1 MAVFVCGLNPR
12 GNAFRD
18 GRMREGDIVLEANG
32 ILLHHRHHL
41 NASALIKNLPETDVA
56 FVLLRSR
63 SGIDQVAVKPLTQ
76 FPPEPYKDNPIEAY
90 QKYKGLR
97 EIIVEKGSQG
107 WGIMIIEGKHAE
119 AGTGVFVSDLQP
131 GSCAE
136 AAGLLRGD
144 MILAVNGEDFVGVS
158 YATAARVLK
167 NADGTVRMIVA
178 NPNVAVS
185 SAAAVTTAPTTVA
198 TTAAKSPSHFATAAV
213 AKPPTPP
220 PVLEDDDDDT
230 LEAAAAVDSGLENKP
245 KLPPKP
251 AIAPK
256 PSGLSPAHKAPTS
269 PIPTVVTPVAAAP
282 PLPPPTEPAKPVKT
296 AVSKKPVASPR
307 KKEVVTPAAAA
318 VNHPATCDIVPG
330 ADTVIE
336 ITKDKDED
344 GKPMGLGLSI
354 VGGSDTLLGAIFIH
368 EVYEKGAAHKDGR
381 LRPGDQ
387 VQTSES
393 CEI

>member
-1 MAVFVCGLNPR
+1 MGSEFECSVY
-12 GNAFRD
+12 
-18 GRMREGDIVLEANG
+18 
-32 ILLHHRHHL
+32 
-41 NASALIKNLPETDVA
+41 
-56 FVLLRSR
+56 
-63 SGIDQVAVKPLTQ
+63 KPSL
-76 FPPEPYKDNPIEAY
+76 YI
-90 QKYKGLR
+90 
-97 EIIVEKGSQG
+97 
-107 WGIMIIEGKHAE
+107 
-119 AGTGVFVSDLQP
+119 SDLQP

-178 NPNVAVS
+178 NPNVNVNS
-185 SAAAVTTAPTTVA
+185 PTHVD
-198 TTAAKSPSHFATAAV
+198 

-220 PVLEDDDDDT
+220 PAFEEEERQESAESSSTADL
-230 LEAAAAVDSGLENKP
+230 NKP

-256 PSGLSPAHKAPTS
+256 PSGLSPLHKPTS
-269 PIPTVVTPVAAAP
+269 PPPIHTTTPAAP
-282 PLPPPTEPAKPVKT
+282 PPPAPAIPVETSKT
-296 AVSKKPVASPR
+296 APHKKPVASPR
-307 KKEVVTPAAAA
+307 KKETTPAA
-318 VNHPATCDIVPG
+318 NHPATCEIVPG
-330 ADTVIE
+330 ADTIIE
-336 ITKDKDED
+336 ITKDKDDD

-387 VQTSES
+387 VCLGTRSYKNFYTSGWF
-393 CEI
+393 

>member
-1 MAVFVCGLNPR
+1 MNFSFFIAAVIFQMAVFVCGLNPR

-18 GRMREGDIVLEANG
+18 GRMQEGDIVLEANG

-41 NASALIKNLPETDVA
+41 NASALIKNLPDADVT
-56 FVLLRSR
+56 FVLLRS
-63 SGIDQVAVKPLTQ
+63 GAGVDQVAVKPLKQ
-76 FPPEPYKDNPIEAY
+76 FPPEPHKDNPIEAY

-97 EIIVEKGSQG
+97 EIIVEKGNQG

-136 AAGLLRGD
+136 AAGLTRGD
-144 MILAVNGEDFVGVS
+144 MILAVNGEDFVGIT
-158 YATAARVLK
+158 YATAARILK
-167 NADGTVRMIVA
+167 NAEGTVKLIVA
-178 NPNVAVS
+178 NPNV
-185 SAAAVTTAPTTVA
+185 
-198 TTAAKSPSHFATAAV
+198 SPAHMATALPEV
-213 AKPPTPP
+213 TSSSTPIKLTTKTLPP
-220 PVLEDDDDDT
+220 PPPPPPPEKDEET
-230 LEAAAAVDSGLENKP
+230 SQKATELEATPEVRP
-245 KLPPKP
+245 KVPPKP

-256 PSGLSPAHKAPTS
+256 PAGLSPAHKPA
-269 PIPTVVTPVAAAP
+269 TPAVLTPPAAAP
-282 PLPPPTEPAKPVKT
+282 AEVPPPAAKVSSVAPV
-296 AVSKKPVASPR
+296 KKPVASPR
-307 KKEVVTPAAAA
+307 RKEATTAP
-318 VNHPATCDIVPG
+318 NHPASCEITPG
-330 ADTVIE
+330 ADTIIE

-387 VQTSES
+387 VLAPGLFDYR
-393 CEI
+393 

>member
-1 MAVFVCGLNPR
+1 MLRIIFYLVF
-12 GNAFRD
+12 
-18 GRMREGDIVLEANG
+18 
-32 ILLHHRHHL
+32 
-41 NASALIKNLPETDVA
+41 
-56 FVLLRSR
+56 RSR
-63 SGIDQVAVKPLTQ
+63 SGLEQVAVKPLTQ

-97 EIIVEKGSQG
+97 EIVVEKGNQG

-167 NADGTVRMIVA
+167 NAEGTVRMIVA
-178 NPNVAVS
+178 NPNVS
-185 SAAAVTTAPTTVA
+185 PTHT
-198 TTAAKSPSHFATAAV
+198 S
-213 AKPPTPP
+213 KPPTSPP
-220 PVLEDDDDDT
+220 PPAEEEEEEESRPEQHPVESPT
-230 LEAAAAVDSGLENKP
+230 ENKP

-251 AIAPK
+251 ALAPK
-256 PSGLSPAHKAPTS
+256 PSGLSPAHKPTS
-269 PIPTVVTPVAAAP
+269 PLPTVVTPLAPPPPPPPAPAETAPKSSTAASAAA
-282 PLPPPTEPAKPVKT
+282 
-296 AVSKKPVASPR
+296 KKPVASPR
-307 KKEVVTPAAAA
+307 KKETTPAA
-318 VNHPATCDIVPG
+318 NHPASCEIVPG
-330 ADTVIE
+330 ADTTIE
-336 ITKDKDED
+336 ITKDKDDD

-387 VQTSES
+387 VGLTSHLLEKTNLD
-393 CEI
+393 C

>member
-63 SGIDQVAVKPLTQ
+63 SGLDQVAVKPLTQ

-167 NADGTVRMIVA
+167 NAEGTVRMIVA
-178 NPNVAVS
+178 NPNVAAS
-185 SAAAVTTAPTTVA
+185 SAPAA
-198 TTAAKSPSHFATAAV
+198 TTASKSPSHFATSAV

-220 PVLEDDDDDT
+220 PVLEDDDDEVQ
-230 LEAAAAVDSGLENKP
+230 EASPTAGESGLDNKP

-269 PIPTVVTPVAAAP
+269 PLPTVVTPVSAP
-282 PLPPPTEPAKPVKT
+282 PPPPPAEPVKA

-307 KKEVVTPAAAA
+307 KKEAVTPAAAA
-318 VNHPATCDIVPG
+318 ANHPATCDIVPG
-330 ADTVIE
+330 ADTIIE

-387 VQTSES
+387 VLLSES
-393 CEI
+393 V

>member
-1 MAVFVCGLNPR
+1 MAVFICGLNPR

-158 YATAARVLK
+158 YATAARILK
-167 NADGTVRMIVA
+167 NAEGTVRMIVA
-178 NPNVAVS
+178 NPNVAPS
-185 SAAAVTTAPTTVA
+185 SAAAPTATP
-198 TTAAKSPSHFATAAV
+198 AKSPSHFATAAV

-220 PVLEDDDDDT
+220 PVLEDDNDDHSP
-230 LEAAAAVDSGLENKP
+230 EAAATSVSSGLENKP

-269 PIPTVVTPVAAAP
+269 PLPTVVSPVAPPPPVEPAAP
-282 PLPPPTEPAKPVKT
+282 AKT

-307 KKEVVTPAAAA
+307 KKEATTPAAAA

-387 VQTSES
+387 VQNVKVWVQMNNLSY
-393 CEI
+393 